1 MSTRVKSP
9 GKARAKSPGKARAK
23 SPRPPKVVPK
33 PAPKPK
39 AAPKPRAAPRPPRA
53 KSPAAT
59 ATGGRKPAGSNGAV
73 GAGAGAGAGAAS
85 RVFAAPL
92 VSLRPFT
99 CGRDGCT
106 DRFMNQAQLIQHEQ
120 QAHRGGKPRRVTLL
134 FNVPAV
140 IFPFYSDEPPA
151 AVRSRAVSKSKY
163 DDGAG
168 VGSQSQPAGMGGR
181 VMSSASH
188 HRFTVLASQHAT
200 HYPAPSKLTPRP
212 AMPPPPPPSA
222 AMFRFG
228 GVQGGGGGS
237 GGSGGSASATHWWAA
252 GR

>member
-73 GAGAGAGAGAAS
+73 GAGAAAS

-99 CGRDGCT
+99 CSHDGCT
-106 DRFMNQAQLIQHEQ
+106 DRFMNQAQLVQHEQ

-151 AVRSRAVSKSKY
+151 AVRSRAAPTA
-163 DDGAG
+163 AG
-168 VGSQSQPAGMGGR
+168 SQPAGMGGR

-188 HRFTVLASQHAT
+188 HRFTVLASQHAA
-200 HYPAPSKLTPRP
+200 HYPAPRP

-237 GGSGGSASATHWWAA
+237 ASATHWWAA